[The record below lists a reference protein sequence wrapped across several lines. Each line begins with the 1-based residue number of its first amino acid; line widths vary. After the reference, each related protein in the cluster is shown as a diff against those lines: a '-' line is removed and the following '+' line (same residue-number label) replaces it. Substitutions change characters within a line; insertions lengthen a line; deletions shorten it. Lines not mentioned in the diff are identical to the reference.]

1 MCIIPVEVNCK
12 LVVGKFNAI
21 LLDHLAI
28 YKCISPNQF
37 LLMSLD
43 GVLYPMVVEEARLKP
58 GLIPTHK
65 GPARTMSE
73 LKNAA
78 KLVYTS
84 TPHLQ
89 CISTGNSSSNQ
100 FASI

>member
-1 MCIIPVEVNCK
+1 
-12 LVVGKFNAI
+12 
-21 LLDHLAI
+21 
-28 YKCISPNQF
+28 
-37 LLMSLD
+37 
-43 GVLYPMVVEEARLKP
+43 MVVEEARLKP
-58 GLIPTHK
+58 GLVPTHK

-89 CISTGNSSSNQ
+89 CISTGKSS
-100 FASI
+100 